1 MNWDETGVDCC
12 FQYASAMYAIFW
24 GAECQLDILSFHS
37 AAKARNGVKAGRRT
51 SGTLD
56 DTLWLGEDSS
66 SFSLEF
72 LN

>member
-1 MNWDETGVDCC
+1 
-12 FQYASAMYAIFW
+12 MYAIFW